1 MLRTNH
7 THPLIASHPYYTAQ
21 HTHSL
26 LLFKQN
32 MPSRHATPKPPR
44 LPPFPLLLLAAFIFL
59 ATAAAAA
66 THQLSG
72 VCPSV
77 DFTKGSL
84 DVLERAIATAKSKAN
99 AQVSP
104 LHLAACLF
112 DEDAEQ
118 KGGQLVAKAN
128 VPLAPLRRS
137 LASAIAKEH
146 PTQSPPPSQLSI
158 SKDLQTLVQA
168 AERMRSDA
176 GDSYVGVYHLLQAP
190 AQDAKTGK
198 VLKEQGLTLNKVKAV
213 MAALRKGRKTE
224 SRQEGESNFENLNK
238 YGRDLVAD
246 AEKGKL
252 DPVIDRDAEIRRV
265 VEVLSRRT
273 KNNPI
278 LLGEP
283 GVGKTAIVEGL
294 ALRTLNGDIPKALEG
309 EKKSRWTWEA

>member
-146 PTQSPPPSQLSI
+146 PTQFPPPQPALHLQGLADVGPSGG
-158 SKDLQTLVQA
+158 KD
-168 AERMRSDA
+168 AERRRRFLCRGLPPAA
-176 GDSYVGVYHLLQAP
+176 GTRE
-190 AQDAKTGK
+190 DAKTGK

>member
-1 MLRTNH
+1 
-7 THPLIASHPYYTAQ
+7 
-21 HTHSL
+21 
-26 LLFKQN
+26 
-32 MPSRHATPKPPR
+32 
-44 LPPFPLLLLAAFIFL
+44 
-59 ATAAAAA
+59 
-66 THQLSG
+66 
-72 VCPSV
+72 
-77 DFTKGSL
+77 
-84 DVLERAIATAKSKAN
+84 
-99 AQVSP
+99 
-104 LHLAACLF
+104 
-112 DEDAEQ
+112 
-118 KGGQLVAKAN
+118 
-128 VPLAPLRRS
+128 
-137 LASAIAKEH
+137 
-146 PTQSPPPSQLSI
+146 
-158 SKDLQTLVQA
+158 
-168 AERMRSDA
+168 MRSDA